1 MRRVLRKKERRPKWE
16 VTDGKADKV
25 MLLAN
30 VRTVVIWDSKR
41 IRKQTSGIKQMM
53 LRIDDVSNE
62 VNHPLLVAY

>member
-1 MRRVLRKKERRPKWE
+1 
-16 VTDGKADKV
+16 